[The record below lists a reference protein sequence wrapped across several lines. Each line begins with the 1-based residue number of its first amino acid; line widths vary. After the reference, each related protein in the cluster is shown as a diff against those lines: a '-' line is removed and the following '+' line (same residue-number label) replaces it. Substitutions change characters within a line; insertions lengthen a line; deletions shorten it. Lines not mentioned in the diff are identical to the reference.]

1 MAHYEDESFD
11 YNGMDYS
18 EYYKYSSGDFDDG
31 SCDNSSVRDFGQV
44 FLPAM
49 YSLIF
54 VVGIIGNGLVVCV
67 FAKNCKE
74 CSMADMCL
82 FNLALSDILF
92 VLTLPF
98 WAHYAAVSDWTF
110 GDFMCRVVTVMF
122 TLGFY
127 GSVFSIMIITMHHY
141 VSIVCTRVKKIP
153 LRSFRAAVILMGFVW
168 LPSFCASLPTIVLAH
183 VENKTGRCAPGF
195 LDSTVWKQF
204 MYLEQNI
211 LALILPLALMIF
223 SYSQVIPVVLRTR
236 LSKKQRAIKIILL
249 VVTVYF
255 IFWAPYNIVIF
266 LHYLQTL
273 GYFTACDE
281 MTNINLAMQWTETI
295 AFIHCC
301 LNPLIYTSVSQKFSR
316 QVLRIMKKWFPI
328 CFSHGKCPQLS
339 REPSER
345 RSSVHSN
352 STAVSSSMLL

>member
-1 MAHYEDESFD
+1 MGGDQNNSD
-11 YNGMDYS
+11 DYS
-18 EYYKYSSGDFDDG
+18 EYDSRADKDG
-31 SCDNSSVRDFGQV
+31 GLCDNSSVRDFGQV
-44 FLPAM
+44 FLPAL
-49 YSLIF
+49 YSLVF
-54 VVGIIGNGLVVCV
+54 LVGVIGNGLVVCV
-67 FAKNCKE
+67 IAKNRKE
-74 CSMADMCL
+74 CTMADMCL

-98 WAHYAAVSDWTF
+98 WAHYAAVSYWTF
-110 GDFMCRVVTVMF
+110 GDFMCRVVTVMYA
-122 TLGFY
+122 LGFY

-168 LPSFCASLPTIVLAH
+168 FPSFCASLPTIVFTR
-183 VENKTGRCAPGF
+183 VEHNTCAPDFPDG
-195 LDSTVWKQF
+195 TVWKQF

-211 LALILPLALMIF
+211 LGLILPLALMIF

-236 LSKKQRAIKIILL
+236 LSKKRRAVKIVLL

-255 IFWAPYNIVIF
+255 IFWAPYNVVIF
-266 LHYLQTL
+266 LRYLQTL
-273 GYFTACDE
+273 VYFSGCDE
-281 MTNINLAMQWTETI
+281 MANINLAMQWTETI
-295 AFIHCC
+295 TFIHCC
-301 LNPLIYTSVSQKFSR
+301 LNPLIYTWVSQKFSR

-328 CFSHGKCPQLS
+328 CFSYGKCPQIS

-352 STAVSSSMLL
+352 SSAVSSPMLL